1 MLSRARVRGHAIHPM
16 LVVFPLGLLATAV
29 AFDIVY
35 LITDRHGYEVAAAYT
50 IGAGIIG
57 GVIAAL
63 AGIIDW
69 SGVPSGTTAKR
80 VATLH
85 GLGNVV
91 VLVLFAAS
99 WLLRRAAVD
108 WHATPGALACSFAGI
123 ALAIATGWAGGE
135 LVERWGISVHDNAN
149 VDAPSSGSQ
158 EARRREPGRQ
168 AQQRPPSRRGA
179 ARA

>member
-1 MLSRARVRGHAIHPM
+1 MLSRARVNGHAIHPM

-57 GVIAAL
+57 GILAAL
-63 AGIIDW
+63 AGITDW
-69 SGVPSGTTAKR
+69 TGIPSRTTAKR
-80 VATLH
+80 VGILH

-99 WLLRRAAVD
+99 WLLRRAATD

-123 ALAIATGWAGGE
+123 VVAIAAGYAGGE
-135 LVERWGISVHDNAN
+135 LVERWGVSVHDNAN
-149 VDAPSSGSQ
+149 VDAPSPVSH
-158 EARRREPGRQ
+158 EARRREPGRE